1 MWLFLENCAIHVY
14 ILDQKYWSEHWT
26 VLCPC
31 ISLLWFHEQV
41 VWLRMSCATLHH
53 YFITTVWWY
62 NILYQTPCI
71 KQATFLKATHDLI
84 MSFPAWNFFFFKH
97 AKTCAEGNSDSI
109 LNKNSNTNTEVIS
122 TLAHE
127 ENLTQEM
134 QL

>member
-1 MWLFLENCAIHVY
+1 MWLLLENCAIHVY
-14 ILDQKYWSEHWT
+14 ILDQKYWNYIHGNMNMWYINLSWMNEQIWTSEHWT

-84 MSFPAWNFFFFKH
+84 MSFPAWKLFLNMQKH
-97 AKTCAEGNSDSI
+97 MQK
-109 LNKNSNTNTEVIS
+109 VIV
-122 TLAHE
+122 TLY
-127 ENLTQEM
+127 
-134 QL
+134 